1 MVRIWIHE
9 NKRVFGDRLND
20 APDRKFLDDLLI
32 DRAQVKFALSKTE
45 IFNAERI
52 IYGDFMDGIEM
63 ETRVYKQIEDLKL
76 LQNKIEEYL
85 DDYNSSVKTQMNL
98 VMFLDACDHVARI

>member
-1 MVRIWIHE
+1 
-9 NKRVFGDRLND
+9 
-20 APDRKFLDDLLI
+20 LDDLLV
-32 DRAQVKFALSKTE
+32 DRAQVKFALSKAE

-52 IYGDFMDGIEM
+52 IFGDFMGGIDVEN
-63 ETRVYKQIEDLKL
+63 RVYRQIEDLKI

-98 VMFLDACDHVARI
+98 VMFLDACDHVSRIQRILR